1 MYLLTGASKGI
12 GHYILEKLVATTDE
26 KIIALYNST
35 LPDLKHP
42 NVEWCKV
49 DLSNFGDIEKLID
62 SKADELANIKFIN
75 CAGINY
81 NAVTHKFP
89 EEQWNNV
96 IQVNLT
102 STFFICKLLLPF
114 MRKDE
119 YGKIVFISSVV
130 AQTGV
135 VGSPA
140 YAASKAGLWGLM
152 KTIVQE
158 NASKHITCNT
168 LNLGYFNIGIIR
180 EVPEKM
186 LEEIKNRIPNK
197 TLGNP
202 EDIFKT
208 IELLMQSEYINGSSI
223 DINGGLY
230 LS

>member
-1 MYLLTGASKGI
+1 
-12 GHYILEKLVATTDE
+12 
-26 KIIALYNST
+26 
-35 LPDLKHP
+35 
-42 NVEWCKV
+42 
-49 DLSNFGDIEKLID
+49 
-62 SKADELANIKFIN
+62 
-75 CAGINY
+75 
-81 NAVTHKFP
+81 
-89 EEQWNNV
+89 
-96 IQVNLT
+96 
-102 STFFICKLLLPF
+102 
-114 MRKDE
+114 MRKEE

-135 VGSPA
+135 VGSSA

-197 TLGNP
+197 ALGDP
-202 EDIFKT
+202 EDIFKA
-208 IELLMQSEYINGSSI
+208 IELLMNVSYINGSSI

-230 LS
+230 LN

>member
-35 LPDLKHP
+35 LPDFKHP

-49 DLSNFGDIEKLID
+49 DLSKFSDIETLIN
-62 SKADELANIKFIN
+62 SKSGELTNIKFIN
-75 CAGINY
+75 CAGINH
-81 NAVTHKFP
+81 NAMTHKFP
-89 EEQWNNV
+89 EEQWMNLM
-96 IQVNLT
+96 QVNLT

-114 MRKDE
+114 MRQQE
-119 YGKIVFISSVV
+119 YGKIVFISSIV

-135 VGSPA
+135 VGSSA